1 MASDQ
6 LGDANHGSLPEGY
19 GFGLGFAVATDLG
32 RMGKLGSVG
41 EYAWSGIA
49 GTAFFIDPKEAM
61 IGIFMIQNMNDL
73 TTLAQF
79 KALAYQA
86 IID

>member
-1 MASDQ
+1 
-6 LGDANHGSLPEGY
+6 
-19 GFGLGFAVATDLG
+19 
-32 RMGKLGSVG
+32 MGTLGSVG
-41 EYAWSGIA
+41 EFAWSGIA
-49 GTAFFIDPKEAM
+49 GTAFFIDPKEDM

>member
-1 MASDQ
+1 MRKGELAY
-6 LGDANHGSLPEGY
+6 LEHWGSTTPESI
-19 GFGLGFAVATDLG
+19 F
-32 RMGKLGSVG
+32 RI
-41 EYAWSGIA
+41 YAWS
-49 GTAFFIDPKEAM
+49 
-61 IGIFMIQNMNDL
+61 GIFMIQNMNDL